1 MYKKTIHRY
10 LGIFITIFIFI
21 HLLNHSMIVY
31 GPQFHI
37 EWMNSIRPIYRN
49 IIMEFLL
56 LFAICLQIILG
67 FRLSVNK
74 LKTIN
79 NNFDKLL
86 VYSGWYLAF
95 FFIIHLSAILFARA
109 ILHLDTNI
117 YFGIAG
123 LNTFPLNLF
132 FIPYYF
138 LAIIALTTHFS
149 AIHRHKMQ
157 YSILGINPNQQS
169 IIILFLGLI
178 FATFLMYSLTNKFQ
192 YFNIHYDYKILK

>member
-1 MYKKTIHRY
+1 
-10 LGIFITIFIFI
+10 
-21 HLLNHSMIVY
+21 MIVY

-49 IIMEFLL
+49 FIMESIL

-67 FRLSVNK
+67 FRLSINK

-79 NNFDKLL
+79 NSFDKLL

-138 LAIIALTTHFS
+138 LAIIALTIHIA

-192 YFNIHYDYKILK
+192 YFNIPYDYKILK